1 MRLRYLLPALGFLVL
16 AVGLGVG
23 LTLKPREIP
32 SALIGKPVPEF
43 ALPAIEGRDVG
54 LSTADLQT
62 GTPVLVNVFAS
73 WCGPCRQEHPLFM
86 ELARTTDFK
95 IYGLNQ
101 RDAPADASR
110 WLETFG
116 DPYDKTG
123 ADLNGRTSIDW
134 GVYGVPETFVV
145 DGSGCIQYKH
155 ISVMTRDVLEEEILP
170 RMRGQK
176 HVPCEK

>member
-1 MRLRYLLPALGFLVL
+1 MQLRYLLPALGFLVL

-32 SALIGKPVPEF
+32 SALIGKSVPEF
-43 ALPAIEGRDVG
+43 ALPAIEGREGG
-54 LSTADLQT
+54 LTTADFRT

-86 ELARTTDFK
+86 ELARTTDFT

-101 RDAPADASR
+101 RDAPDDASR

-123 ADLNGRTSIDW
+123 ADLDGRTSIDW

-155 ISVMTRDVLEEEILP
+155 ISVMTRDILEDEILP